1 MSKTKKDKILQQ
13 VAGFVARNQLL
24 AADNKYIV
32 ALSGGADSVA
42 LLLIMKALGYDVEA
56 AHCNFHLRGK
66 ESERDENFCVS
77 LCESLGIILHRI
89 HFDTLTYAQ
98 LHKVSIEMAARD
110 LRYSYFEQLR
120 RDINADAIC
129 VAHHKDDNVETI
141 LLNLVR
147 GTGMNG
153 LTGISPRN
161 GFILRPLL
169 CIGREDILEYLEA
182 ENQDYVTDS
191 SNLIDDVQRNK
202 IRLNVLP
209 LLENVN
215 PAVKDNILT
224 MARWIAEASTI
235 VEASLDEAKAK
246 AVSSLSVGVSS
257 QNLSA
262 KKHNAKPKVNDSFSV
277 DISKIEE
284 YPSAEYLLWDIL
296 KDYGFNSSQVALVAE
311 NLHATTGTSWLSSSH
326 ELTLDRGRL
335 ILTPL
340 DNEEGRQMRIPEAGT
355 YVYTELCKLKI
366 EQKEINE
373 NYTISRSSDK
383 VCVDAQKVKFPLMI
397 RRVARGDRFVP
408 FGMKGSKLVS
418 DFLTDQKVALPL
430 KRRQLVVTDAGGNI
444 LWVVG
449 KRLDG
454 RFAVSPCSKSVVEI
468 SLLS

>member
-77 LCESLGIILHRI
+77 LCESLGVILHRI

-191 SNLIDDVQRNK
+191 SNLVDDVQRNK

-215 PAVKDNILT
+215 SAVKDNILT

-246 AVSSLSVGVSS
+246 AVSSLSVG
-257 QNLSA
+257 A
-262 KKHNAKPKVNDSFSV
+262 KNHDAKPMLNDSFSV

-296 KDYGFNSSQVALVAE
+296 KDYGFNSSQVALVAD

-340 DNEEGRQMRIPEAGT
+340 DKEEGRKMRIPEAGT

-383 VCVDAQKVKFPLMI
+383 VCLDAQKVKFPLMI

>member
-191 SNLIDDVQRNK
+191 SNLVDDVQRNK

-246 AVSSLSVGVSS
+246 AVSSLSVG
-257 QNLSA
+257 A
-262 KKHNAKPKVNDSFSV
+262 KKHDAKPMVNDSFSV
-277 DISKIEE
+277 DISKVEE

-335 ILTPL
+335 ILTLL
-340 DNEEGRQMRIPEAGT
+340 DKEEGRQMRIPEAGT
-355 YVYTELCKLKI
+355 YVFTELCKLKI

-383 VCVDAQKVKFPLMI
+383 VCLDAQKVKFPLMI

-430 KRRQLVVTDAGGNI
+430 KRRQLVVADACGNI

>member
-13 VAGFVARNQLL
+13 VAGFIARNQLL

-32 ALSGGADSVA
+32 ALSGGVDSVA

-89 HFDTLTYAQ
+89 HFDTITYAQ

-120 RDINADAIC
+120 CDINADAIC

-191 SNLIDDVQRNK
+191 SNLVDDVQRNK

-246 AVSSLSVGVSS
+246 SVSSATL
-257 QNLSA
+257 
-262 KKHNAKPKVNDSFSV
+262 NDSLFV
-277 DISKIEE
+277 DISKVEE
-284 YPSAEYLLWDIL
+284 YPSAEYLLWNIL

-340 DNEEGRQMRIPEAGT
+340 DKEEGRQMRIPEAGT
-355 YVYTELCKLKI
+355 YVYTESYKLKI

-383 VCVDAQKVKFPLMI
+383 VCLDAQKVKFPLMI

>member
-1 MSKTKKDKILQQ
+1 MLKTKKDKILQQ
-13 VAGFVARNQLL
+13 VAGFIARNQLL

-89 HFDTLTYAQ
+89 HFDTITYAQ

-120 RDINADAIC
+120 CDINADAIC

-161 GFILRPLL
+161 GFVLRPLL

-191 SNLIDDVQRNK
+191 SNLVDDVQRNK

-215 PAVKDNILT
+215 PAVKDNVLT

-235 VEASLDEAKAK
+235 VEASLSEAKAK
-246 AVSSLSVGVSS
+246 AVSSATL
-257 QNLSA
+257 
-262 KKHNAKPKVNDSFSV
+262 NDSFCV
-277 DISKIEE
+277 DIAKVEE
-284 YPSAEYLLWDIL
+284 CPSAEYLLWDIL
-296 KDYGFNSSQVALVAE
+296 SDYGFNSSQVALVAE

-340 DNEEGRQMRIPEAGT
+340 DKEEGRQMRIPEAGT

-373 NYTISRSSDK
+373 NYTISRSSDQ
-383 VCVDAQKVKFPLMI
+383 VCLDAQKVKFPLMI
-397 RRVARGDRFVP
+397 RRIARGDRFVP

-430 KRRQLVVTDAGGNI
+430 KRRQLVVADADGNI

>member
-13 VAGFVARNQLL
+13 VAGFIARNQLL

-153 LTGISPRN
+153 LTGISLRN

-191 SNLIDDVQRNK
+191 SNLVDDVQRNK

-215 PAVKDNILT
+215 TAVKDNILT

-235 VEASLDEAKAK
+235 VEASLSEAKAK
-246 AVSSLSVGVSS
+246 AVSSATL
-257 QNLSA
+257 
-262 KKHNAKPKVNDSFSV
+262 NASFCV
-277 DISKIEE
+277 DISKVEE
-284 YPSAEYLLWDIL
+284 YPSAEYLLWNIL
-296 KDYGFNSSQVALVAE
+296 SDYGFNSSQVALVAE

-340 DNEEGRQMRIPEAGT
+340 DKEEGRQMRIPEVGT

-383 VCVDAQKVKFPLMI
+383 VCLDAQKVKFPLMI

-430 KRRQLVVTDAGGNI
+430 KRRQLVVADAGGNI

>member
-13 VAGFVARNQLL
+13 VAGFIARNQLL

-191 SNLIDDVQRNK
+191 SNLVDDVQRNK

-246 AVSSLSVGVSS
+246 AVSSLSVGASS
-257 QNLSA
+257 LNVAA
-262 KKHNAKPKVNDSFSV
+262 KKHDAKPMVNDSFSV

-340 DNEEGRQMRIPEAGT
+340 DEEEGRQMRIPEAGT

-383 VCVDAQKVKFPLMI
+383 VCLDAQKVKFPLMI

-430 KRRQLVVTDAGGNI
+430 KRRQLVVADAGGNI

>member
-161 GFILRPLL
+161 GVILRPLL

-191 SNLIDDVQRNK
+191 SNLVDDVQRNK

-262 KKHNAKPKVNDSFSV
+262 KKHDAKPMVNDSFCV

-296 KDYGFNSSQVALVAE
+296 KDYGFNSSQVALVAD

-340 DNEEGRQMRIPEAGT
+340 DKEEGRQMRIPEAGT

-383 VCVDAQKVKFPLMI
+383 VCLDAQKVKFPLMI

>member
-1 MSKTKKDKILQQ
+1 MLKTKKDKILQQ
-13 VAGFVARNQLL
+13 VAGFIARNQLL

-191 SNLIDDVQRNK
+191 SNLVDDVQRNK

-224 MARWIAEASTI
+224 MSRWIAEASTI
-235 VEASLDEAKAK
+235 VEASLSEAKAK
-246 AVSSLSVGVSS
+246 AVSSATL
-257 QNLSA
+257 
-262 KKHNAKPKVNDSFSV
+262 NDSLFV
-277 DISKIEE
+277 DISKVEE
-284 YPSAEYLLWDIL
+284 YPSAEYLLWNIL

-326 ELTLDRGRL
+326 ELILDRGRL

-340 DNEEGRQMRIPEAGT
+340 DKEEGRQMRIPEAGT
-355 YVYTELCKLKI
+355 YVYTELCRLKI

-383 VCVDAQKVKFPLMI
+383 VCLDAQKVKFPLMI

-430 KRRQLVVTDAGGNI
+430 KRRQLVVADAGGNI

>member
-13 VAGFVARNQLL
+13 VVGFVARNQLL

-77 LCESLGIILHRI
+77 LCESLGVILHRI

-191 SNLIDDVQRNK
+191 SNLVDDVQRNK

-215 PAVKDNILT
+215 PAVKDNFLT

-246 AVSSLSVGVSS
+246 SVSSLSVA
-257 QNLSA
+257 A
-262 KKHNAKPKVNDSFSV
+262 KNHDAKPMVNDSFSV

-296 KDYGFNSSQVALVAE
+296 KDYGFNSSQVALVAD

-340 DNEEGRQMRIPEAGT
+340 DKEEGRQMRIPEAGT

-373 NYTISRSSDK
+373 SYTISRSSDK
-383 VCVDAQKVKFPLMI
+383 VCLDAQKVKFPLMI
-397 RRVARGDRFVP
+397 RSVARGDRFVP

>member
-13 VAGFVARNQLL
+13 VAGFIARNQLL
-24 AADNKYIV
+24 AADNKYIG

-169 CIGREDILEYLEA
+169 CIGREDILEYLDA

-191 SNLIDDVQRNK
+191 SNLVDDVQRNK

-246 AVSSLSVGVSS
+246 AVSSLNVA
-257 QNLSA
+257 A
-262 KKHNAKPKVNDSFSV
+262 KNRDAKPKLNDSFCV
-277 DISKIEE
+277 DISKVEE
-284 YPSAEYLLWDIL
+284 YPSAEYLLWNIL
-296 KDYGFNSSQVALVAE
+296 SDYGFNSSQVALVAE

-340 DNEEGRQMRIPEAGT
+340 DKEEGRQMRIPEAGT
-355 YVYTELCKLKI
+355 YVYTELCRLKI

-383 VCVDAQKVKFPLMI
+383 VCLDAQKVKFPLMI

-430 KRRQLVVTDAGGNI
+430 KRRQLVVADAGGNI

>member
-1 MSKTKKDKILQQ
+1 MSKTKKEKILQQ

-24 AADNKYIV
+24 AAVNKYIV

-191 SNLIDDVQRNK
+191 SNLVDDVQRNK

-246 AVSSLSVGVSS
+246 AVSSLSVG
-257 QNLSA
+257 A
-262 KKHNAKPKVNDSFSV
+262 KNHDAKPMVNDSFSV

-296 KDYGFNSSQVALVAE
+296 KDYGFNSSQVALVAD

-340 DNEEGRQMRIPEAGT
+340 DKEEGRQMRIPEAGT
-355 YVYTELCKLKI
+355 YVFTELCKLKI
-366 EQKEINE
+366 EQKENNE

-383 VCVDAQKVKFPLMI
+383 VCLDAQKVKFPLMI

-430 KRRQLVVTDAGGNI
+430 KRRQLVVADAGGNI

>member
-42 LLLIMKALGYDVEA
+42 LLLIMMALGYDVEA

-77 LCESLGIILHRI
+77 LCESLGVILHRI

-161 GFILRPLL
+161 GLILRPLL

-191 SNLIDDVQRNK
+191 SNLVDDVQRNK

-224 MARWIAEASTI
+224 MSRWIAEASTI
-235 VEASLDEAKAK
+235 VEASLSEAKAK
-246 AVSSLSVGVSS
+246 AVSLLSVGASS
-257 QNLSA
+257 LNVAA
-262 KKHNAKPKVNDSFSV
+262 KKHDAKPMVNDSFSV

-340 DNEEGRQMRIPEAGT
+340 DKEEGRQMRIPEAGT

-383 VCVDAQKVKFPLMI
+383 VCLDAQKVKFPLMI
-397 RRVARGDRFVP
+397 RRIARGDRFVP

-430 KRRQLVVTDAGGNI
+430 KRRQLVVADAGGNI

>member
-13 VAGFVARNQLL
+13 VAGFIARNQLL

-77 LCESLGIILHRI
+77 LCESLGVILHRI

-191 SNLIDDVQRNK
+191 SNLVDDVQRNK

-246 AVSSLSVGVSS
+246 AVSSLSVG
-257 QNLSA
+257 A
-262 KKHNAKPKVNDSFSV
+262 KNHDAKPMVNDSFSV

-296 KDYGFNSSQVALVAE
+296 KDYGFNSSQVALVAD

-340 DNEEGRQMRIPEAGT
+340 DKEEGRQMRIPEAGT
-355 YVYTELCKLKI
+355 YVFTELCKLKI

-383 VCVDAQKVKFPLMI
+383 VCLDAQKVKFPLMI

-430 KRRQLVVTDAGGNI
+430 KRRQLVVTDACDNI

>member
-13 VAGFVARNQLL
+13 VAGFIARNQLL
-24 AADNKYIV
+24 TADNKYIV

-147 GTGMNG
+147 GTGLNG

-191 SNLIDDVQRNK
+191 SNLVDDVQRNK

-215 PAVKDNILT
+215 PAVKDNVLT

-235 VEASLDEAKAK
+235 VEASLSEAKAK
-246 AVSSLSVGVSS
+246 AVSSATL
-257 QNLSA
+257 
-262 KKHNAKPKVNDSFSV
+262 NDSLCV
-277 DISKIEE
+277 DISKVEE
-284 YPSAEYLLWDIL
+284 YPSAEYLLWNIL
-296 KDYGFNSSQVALVAE
+296 RDYGFNSSQVALVAE
-311 NLHATTGTSWLSSSH
+311 NLHATTGTSWFSSSH

-340 DNEEGRQMRIPEAGT
+340 DKEEGRQMRIPEAGT

-383 VCVDAQKVKFPLMI
+383 VCLDAQKVKFPLMI

-430 KRRQLVVTDAGGNI
+430 KRRQLVVADAGGNI

>member
-191 SNLIDDVQRNK
+191 SNLVDDVQRNK

-235 VEASLDEAKAK
+235 VEASLDEAKNK

-262 KKHNAKPKVNDSFSV
+262 KKHDAKPTLNDSFSV

-296 KDYGFNSSQVALVAE
+296 KDYGFNSSQVALVAD
-311 NLHATTGTSWLSSSH
+311 NLHATTGTLWLSSSH

-340 DNEEGRQMRIPEAGT
+340 DKDEGRQMRIPEAGT

-383 VCVDAQKVKFPLMI
+383 VCLDAQKVKFPLMI

-430 KRRQLVVTDAGGNI
+430 KRRQLVVADAGGNI

>member
-1 MSKTKKDKILQQ
+1 MSKTKKEKILQQ

-191 SNLIDDVQRNK
+191 SNLVDDVQRNK

-235 VEASLDEAKAK
+235 VEASLSEAKAK
-246 AVSSLSVGVSS
+246 AVSSLSVG
-257 QNLSA
+257 A
-262 KKHNAKPKVNDSFSV
+262 KNHDAKPMVNDSFSV

-296 KDYGFNSSQVALVAE
+296 KNYGFNSSQVALVAD

-340 DNEEGRQMRIPEAGT
+340 DKEEGRQMRIPEAGT

-383 VCVDAQKVKFPLMI
+383 VCLDAQKVKFPLMI

-430 KRRQLVVTDAGGNI
+430 KRRQLVVADACGNI

>member
-191 SNLIDDVQRNK
+191 SNLVDDVQRNK

-235 VEASLDEAKAK
+235 VEASLDEAKVK
-246 AVSSLSVGVSS
+246 AVSLLSVG
-257 QNLSA
+257 A
-262 KKHNAKPKVNDSFSV
+262 KKHDAKPTVNDSFSV

-296 KDYGFNSSQVALVAE
+296 KNYGFNSSQVALVAD

-340 DNEEGRQMRIPEAGT
+340 DKEEGRQMRIPEAGT

-383 VCVDAQKVKFPLMI
+383 VCLDAQKVKFPLMI

-430 KRRQLVVTDAGGNI
+430 KRRQLVVADAGGNI

>member
-13 VAGFVARNQLL
+13 VAGFIARNQLL

-120 RDINADAIC
+120 CDINADAIC

-161 GFILRPLL
+161 GFVLRPLL

-191 SNLIDDVQRNK
+191 SNLVDDVQRNK

-235 VEASLDEAKAK
+235 VEASLSEAKAK
-246 AVSSLSVGVSS
+246 AVSSAT
-257 QNLSA
+257 Q
-262 KKHNAKPKVNDSFSV
+262 NDSLFV
-277 DISKIEE
+277 DISKVEE
-284 YPSAEYLLWDIL
+284 YPSAEYLLWNIL
-296 KDYGFNSSQVALVAE
+296 RDYGFNSSQVALVAE

-340 DNEEGRQMRIPEAGT
+340 DKEEGRQIRIPEAGT

-383 VCVDAQKVKFPLMI
+383 VCLDAQKVKFPLMI

-430 KRRQLVVTDAGGNI
+430 KRRQLVVADADGNI

>member
-1 MSKTKKDKILQQ
+1 MLKTKKDKILQQ
-13 VAGFVARNQLL
+13 VAGFIARNQLL

-120 RDINADAIC
+120 CDINADAIC

-191 SNLIDDVQRNK
+191 SNLVDDVQRNK

-235 VEASLDEAKAK
+235 VEASLSEAKAK
-246 AVSSLSVGVSS
+246 AVSSATL
-257 QNLSA
+257 
-262 KKHNAKPKVNDSFSV
+262 NDSLFV
-277 DISKIEE
+277 DISKVEE
-284 YPSAEYLLWDIL
+284 YPSAEYLLWNIL

-340 DNEEGRQMRIPEAGT
+340 DKEEGRQMRIPEAGT
-355 YVYTELCKLKI
+355 YVYTELCRLKI

-383 VCVDAQKVKFPLMI
+383 VCLDAQKVKFPLMI

-430 KRRQLVVTDAGGNI
+430 KRRQLVVADAGGNI

>member
-24 AADNKYIV
+24 VADNKYLV

-191 SNLIDDVQRNK
+191 SNLVDDVQRNK

-246 AVSSLSVGVSS
+246 SVSSLSVA
-257 QNLSA
+257 A
-262 KKHNAKPKVNDSFSV
+262 KKHDAKPMVNDSFSV

-296 KDYGFNSSQVALVAE
+296 KDYGFNSSQVALVAD

-340 DNEEGRQMRIPEAGT
+340 DKEEGRQMRIPEAGT

-383 VCVDAQKVKFPLMI
+383 VCLDAQKVKFPLMI

-430 KRRQLVVTDAGGNI
+430 KRRQLVVADAGGNI

>member
-42 LLLIMKALGYDVEA
+42 LLLIMQALGYDVEA

-120 RDINADAIC
+120 CDINADAIC

-191 SNLIDDVQRNK
+191 SNLVDDVQRNK

-246 AVSSLSVGVSS
+246 VVSSLSVGASS
-257 QNLSA
+257 LNVAA
-262 KKHNAKPKVNDSFSV
+262 KKHDAKPMVNDSFSV

-296 KDYGFNSSQVALVAE
+296 KDYGFNSSQVALVAD

-340 DNEEGRQMRIPEAGT
+340 DKEEGRQMRIPEAGT

-383 VCVDAQKVKFPLMI
+383 VCLDAQKVKFPLMI

-430 KRRQLVVTDAGGNI
+430 KRRQLVVADAGGNI

>member
-1 MSKTKKDKILQQ
+1 MLKTKKDKILQQ

-169 CIGREDILEYLEA
+169 CLGREDILEYLDA

-191 SNLIDDVQRNK
+191 SNLVDDVQRNK
-202 IRLNVLP
+202 IRLKVLP

-235 VEASLDEAKAK
+235 VEASLSEAKAK
-246 AVSSLSVGVSS
+246 AVSSL
-257 QNLSA
+257 NLSA
-262 KKHNAKPKVNDSFSV
+262 KNHDAKPTLNDSFCV
-277 DISKIEE
+277 DISKVEE
-284 YPSAEYLLWDIL
+284 YPSAEYLLWNIL

-326 ELTLDRGRL
+326 ELTLDRGQL

-340 DNEEGRQMRIPEAGT
+340 DKEEGRQMRIPEAGT

-383 VCVDAQKVKFPLMI
+383 VCLDAQKVKFPLMI

-430 KRRQLVVTDAGGNI
+430 KRRQLVVADAGGNI

>member
-13 VAGFVARNQLL
+13 VAGFIARNQLL

-153 LTGISPRN
+153 LTGISLRN

-191 SNLIDDVQRNK
+191 SNLVDDVQRNK

-235 VEASLDEAKAK
+235 VEASLSEAKAK
-246 AVSSLSVGVSS
+246 AVSSAT
-257 QNLSA
+257 Q
-262 KKHNAKPKVNDSFSV
+262 NDSFCV
-277 DISKIEE
+277 DISKVEE
-284 YPSAEYLLWDIL
+284 YPSAEYLLWNIL
-296 KDYGFNSSQVALVAE
+296 SDYGFNSSQVALVAE

-340 DNEEGRQMRIPEAGT
+340 DKEEGRQMRIPEVGT

-366 EQKEINE
+366 EHKEINE
-373 NYTISRSSDK
+373 HYTISRSSDK
-383 VCVDAQKVKFPLMI
+383 VCLDAQKVKFPLMI

-430 KRRQLVVTDAGGNI
+430 KRRQLVVADAGGNI

>member
-77 LCESLGIILHRI
+77 LCESLGVILHRI

-191 SNLIDDVQRNK
+191 SNLVDDVQRNK

-246 AVSSLSVGVSS
+246 SVSSLSVG
-257 QNLSA
+257 A
-262 KKHNAKPKVNDSFSV
+262 KKHDAKPTVNDSFSV

-340 DNEEGRQMRIPEAGT
+340 DKEEGRLMRIPEAGT

-383 VCVDAQKVKFPLMI
+383 VCLDAQKVKFPLMI

>member
-1 MSKTKKDKILQQ
+1 MSKTKKEKILQQ

-340 DNEEGRQMRIPEAGT
+340 DKDEGRQMRIPEAGT

-383 VCVDAQKVKFPLMI
+383 VCLDAQKVKFPLMI

-430 KRRQLVVTDAGGNI
+430 KRRQLVVADASGNI

>member
-169 CIGREDILEYLEA
+169 CVGREDILEYLEA

-191 SNLIDDVQRNK
+191 SNLVDDVQRNK

-235 VEASLDEAKAK
+235 VEASLSEAKAK
-246 AVSSLSVGVSS
+246 AVSSATL
-257 QNLSA
+257 
-262 KKHNAKPKVNDSFSV
+262 NDSYTV
-277 DISKIEE
+277 DISKVEE
-284 YPSAEYLLWDIL
+284 YPSAEYLLWNIL
-296 KDYGFNSSQVALVAE
+296 SDYGFNSSQVALVAE

-340 DNEEGRQMRIPEAGT
+340 DKEEGRQMRIPEAGT

-383 VCVDAQKVKFPLMI
+383 VCLDAQKVKFPLMI

-430 KRRQLVVTDAGGNI
+430 KRRQLVVADAGGNI

>member
-77 LCESLGIILHRI
+77 LCESLGVILHRI

-191 SNLIDDVQRNK
+191 SNLVDDVQRNK

-246 AVSSLSVGVSS
+246 AVSSATL
-257 QNLSA
+257 NE
-262 KKHNAKPKVNDSFSV
+262 SFCV
-277 DISKIEE
+277 DIYKVEE

-311 NLHATTGTSWLSSSH
+311 NLHATTGTSWLSSSR

-340 DNEEGRQMRIPEAGT
+340 DKEEGRQMRIPEAGT

-383 VCVDAQKVKFPLMI
+383 VCLDAQKVKFPLMI
-397 RRVARGDRFVP
+397 RRIARGDRFVP

>member
-77 LCESLGIILHRI
+77 LCESLGVILHRI

-191 SNLIDDVQRNK
+191 SNLVDDVQRNK

-246 AVSSLSVGVSS
+246 AVSSLSVG
-257 QNLSA
+257 A
-262 KKHNAKPKVNDSFSV
+262 KNHDAKPTLNDSFSV

-340 DNEEGRQMRIPEAGT
+340 DKEEGRQMRIPEAGT
-355 YVYTELCKLKI
+355 YVYTELCMLKI

-383 VCVDAQKVKFPLMI
+383 VCLDAQKVKFPLMI
-397 RRVARGDRFVP
+397 RRIARGDRFVP

>member
-1 MSKTKKDKILQQ
+1 MLKTKKDKILQQ

-191 SNLIDDVQRNK
+191 SNLVDDVQRNK

-246 AVSSLSVGVSS
+246 AVSSLSVG
-257 QNLSA
+257 A
-262 KKHNAKPKVNDSFSV
+262 KKHDAKPMVNDSFSV

-340 DNEEGRQMRIPEAGT
+340 DKEEDRQMRIPEAGT

-383 VCVDAQKVKFPLMI
+383 VCLDAQKVKFPLMI

-430 KRRQLVVTDAGGNI
+430 KRRQLVVADAGGNI

>member
-77 LCESLGIILHRI
+77 LCESLGVILHRI

-191 SNLIDDVQRNK
+191 SNLVDDVQRNK

-215 PAVKDNILT
+215 SAVKDNILT

-246 AVSSLSVGVSS
+246 AVSSLSVG
-257 QNLSA
+257 A
-262 KKHNAKPKVNDSFSV
+262 KNHDAKPMVNDSFSV
-277 DISKIEE
+277 DISKVEE

-296 KDYGFNSSQVALVAE
+296 KDYGFNSSQVALVAD

-340 DNEEGRQMRIPEAGT
+340 DKEDGRQMRIPEAGT

-383 VCVDAQKVKFPLMI
+383 VCLDAQKVKFPLMI

-430 KRRQLVVTDAGGNI
+430 KRRQLVVTDACGNI

>member
-1 MSKTKKDKILQQ
+1 MLKTKKDKILQQ
-13 VAGFVARNQLL
+13 VAGFIARNQLL

-161 GFILRPLL
+161 GFVLRPLL

-191 SNLIDDVQRNK
+191 SNLVDDVQRNK

-235 VEASLDEAKAK
+235 VEASLSEAKVK
-246 AVSSLSVGVSS
+246 AVSSATL
-257 QNLSA
+257 
-262 KKHNAKPKVNDSFSV
+262 NDSFSV

-284 YPSAEYLLWDIL
+284 YPSAEYLLWNIL
-296 KDYGFNSSQVALVAE
+296 SDYGFNSSQVALVAE

-340 DNEEGRQMRIPEAGT
+340 YKEEGRQMRIPEAGT
-355 YVYTELCKLKI
+355 YVYTELCRLKI

-373 NYTISRSSDK
+373 NYTILRSSDK
-383 VCVDAQKVKFPLMI
+383 VCLDAQKVKFPLMI

-430 KRRQLVVTDAGGNI
+430 KRRQLVVADADGNI

>member
-191 SNLIDDVQRNK
+191 SNLVDDVQRNK

-246 AVSSLSVGVSS
+246 AVSSLSVGASS
-257 QNLSA
+257 LSVGA
-262 KKHNAKPKVNDSFSV
+262 KNHDAKPMVNDSFSV

-296 KDYGFNSSQVALVAE
+296 KDYGFNSSQVTLVAE

-340 DNEEGRQMRIPEAGT
+340 DKEEGRQMRIPEAGT
-355 YVYTELCKLKI
+355 YVFTELCKLKI

-383 VCVDAQKVKFPLMI
+383 VCLDAQKVKFPLMI

-430 KRRQLVVTDAGGNI
+430 KRRQLVVADAGGNI

>member
-13 VAGFVARNQLL
+13 VAGFIARNQLL

-191 SNLIDDVQRNK
+191 SNLVDDVQRNK

-246 AVSSLSVGVSS
+246 AVSSLSVG
-257 QNLSA
+257 A
-262 KKHNAKPKVNDSFSV
+262 KNHDAKPMVNDSFSV
-277 DISKIEE
+277 DISKVEE

-340 DNEEGRQMRIPEAGT
+340 DKEEGRQMRIPEAGT

-383 VCVDAQKVKFPLMI
+383 VCLDAQKVKFPLMI

-430 KRRQLVVTDAGGNI
+430 KRRQLVVADAGGNI

>member
-169 CIGREDILEYLEA
+169 CIGREDILEYLEV

-191 SNLIDDVQRNK
+191 SNLVDDVQRNK

-209 LLENVN
+209 LLEKVN

-235 VEASLDEAKAK
+235 VEASLSEAKAK
-246 AVSSLSVGVSS
+246 AVSSLSVG
-257 QNLSA
+257 A
-262 KKHNAKPKVNDSFSV
+262 KNHDAKPTVNDSFSV
-277 DISKIEE
+277 DISKVEE

-296 KDYGFNSSQVALVAE
+296 KDYGFNSSQVALVAD

-340 DNEEGRQMRIPEAGT
+340 DKEEGRQMRIPEAGT

-383 VCVDAQKVKFPLMI
+383 VCLDAQKVKFPLMI

-430 KRRQLVVTDAGGNI
+430 KRRQLVVADAGGNI

>member
-191 SNLIDDVQRNK
+191 SNLVDDVQRNK

-246 AVSSLSVGVSS
+246 AVSSLSVG
-257 QNLSA
+257 A
-262 KKHNAKPKVNDSFSV
+262 KNHDAKPMVNDSFCV

-296 KDYGFNSSQVALVAE
+296 KDYGFNSSQVALVAD

-340 DNEEGRQMRIPEAGT
+340 DKEEGRQMRIPEAGT

-383 VCVDAQKVKFPLMI
+383 VCLDAQKVKFPLMI

>member
-77 LCESLGIILHRI
+77 LCESLGVILHRI

-191 SNLIDDVQRNK
+191 SNLVDDVQRNK

-246 AVSSLSVGVSS
+246 AVSSLNVG
-257 QNLSA
+257 A
-262 KKHNAKPKVNDSFSV
+262 KNHDAKPKVNDSFSV

-296 KDYGFNSSQVALVAE
+296 KDYGFNSSQVTLVAD

-340 DNEEGRQMRIPEAGT
+340 DKEEGRQMRIPEAGT

-383 VCVDAQKVKFPLMI
+383 VCLDAQKVKFPLMI

-430 KRRQLVVTDAGGNI
+430 KRRQLVVADAGGNI

>member
-1 MSKTKKDKILQQ
+1 MSKTKKEKILQQ

-120 RDINADAIC
+120 RDINANAIC

-191 SNLIDDVQRNK
+191 SNLVDDVQRNK

-246 AVSSLSVGVSS
+246 AVSSLSVG
-257 QNLSA
+257 A
-262 KKHNAKPKVNDSFSV
+262 KNHDAKPTVNDSFSV

-296 KDYGFNSSQVALVAE
+296 KDYGFNSSQVALVAD

-340 DNEEGRQMRIPEAGT
+340 DKEEGRQMRIPEAGT

-383 VCVDAQKVKFPLMI
+383 VCLDAQKVKFPLMI

-430 KRRQLVVTDAGGNI
+430 KRRQLVVADAGGNI

>member
-169 CIGREDILEYLEA
+169 CIGREDILEYLEV

-191 SNLIDDVQRNK
+191 SNLVDDVQRNK

-215 PAVKDNILT
+215 SAVKDNILT

-246 AVSSLSVGVSS
+246 SVSSLSVG
-257 QNLSA
+257 A
-262 KKHNAKPKVNDSFSV
+262 KNHDAKPTVNDSFSV
-277 DISKIEE
+277 DISKVEE

-296 KDYGFNSSQVALVAE
+296 KDYGFNSSQVALVAD

-340 DNEEGRQMRIPEAGT
+340 DKEEGRQMRIPEAGT

-366 EQKEINE
+366 EQKENNE

-383 VCVDAQKVKFPLMI
+383 VCLDAQKVKFPLMI

-430 KRRQLVVTDAGGNI
+430 KRRQLVVADAGGNI

-454 RFAVSPCSKSVVEI
+454 RFAVNPCSKSVVEI